1 MTRNEILDRY
11 RHLRTI
17 SKHHHIAALKL
28 VSSST
33 LLEIAK
39 QLGLTQGRVLVAES
53 AEEMTLA
60 FDLAIYTAKERRS
73 RALDRYARATSP
85 ALGSVEALIL
95 DAMCCAM
102 FSIWRV
108 DRKHE
113 TAGLILTDTLRMRE
127 QWLVD
132 EQLEASAPK
141 GMVFA
146 GRLFEPDNSFAMSS
160 GVIVPFTP
168 AMVETVMQATQAWHS
183 STPEQLAQ
191 DRRFATAVYRAAID
205 RNIMANVAYV

>member
-1 MTRNEILDRY
+1 
-11 RHLRTI
+11 
-17 SKHHHIAALKL
+17 
-28 VSSST
+28 
-33 LLEIAK
+33 
-39 QLGLTQGRVLVAES
+39 
-53 AEEMTLA
+53 
-60 FDLAIYTAKERRS
+60 
-73 RALDRYARATSP
+73 
-85 ALGSVEALIL
+85 
-95 DAMCCAM
+95 M

-132 EQLEASAPK
+132 EQLEASASE

-146 GRLFEPDNSFAMSS
+146 GRLFEPDSFAMSC
-160 GVIVPFTP
+160 GVIVPVTSAVVGTMTP
-168 AMVETVMQATQAWHS
+168 QAWQC

-191 DRRFATAVYRAAID
+191 DRRFAAAVYRAAIN